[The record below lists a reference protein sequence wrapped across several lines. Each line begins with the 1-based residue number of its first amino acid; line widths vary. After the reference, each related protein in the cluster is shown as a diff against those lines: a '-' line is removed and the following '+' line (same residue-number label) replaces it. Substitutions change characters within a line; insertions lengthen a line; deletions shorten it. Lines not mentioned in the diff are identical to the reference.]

1 MTSVRDV
8 LEGNIISLKLSK
20 YIPKKSGLC
29 IIGGGI
35 GSGKSCLAYGI
46 LEYLSVISPN
56 RHIFVYGFPKTKQD
70 KLPVWIRTI
79 TNMEFP
85 EDSIVLIDEAYI
97 QFHSRNSST
106 SINKFIDLFTGLV
119 RQKNIFCIFISQSFR
134 KLDIG
139 ILTSAQLVLI
149 KKPPI
154 LQVKMDRSELR
165 SILSD
170 SLQDF
175 QAARSSGLD
184 IQSCTYVISNDEDF
198 IGMLYDT
205 NKPPSFWTDDLSRAW
220 KGINLKN
227 TLSDNKKS
235 NKRKSVDINEF

>member
-1 MTSVRDV
+1 MTSIKNV
-8 LEGNIISLKLSK
+8 LEGKVISLKLSK

-56 RHIFVYGFPKTKQD
+56 RRIFVYGFPQAKRKN
-70 KLPVWIRTI
+70 LPIWIRTI

-97 QFHSRNSST
+97 QFHSRNSGT

-165 SILSD
+165 SILQD
-170 SLQDF
+170 SLKEF
-175 QAARSSGLD
+175 QLARTGGLD
-184 IQSCTYVISNDEDF
+184 IQGCTYVISNDEDY
-198 IGMLYDT
+198 IGMLYGS
-205 NKPPSFWTDDLSRAW
+205 NSPPSFWTEDLSKAW
-220 KGINLKN
+220 KGINLKSV
-227 TLSDNKKS
+227 LDDNKKNN
-235 NKRKSVDINEF
+235 NKKVININEF

>member
-1 MTSVRDV
+1 MTSVRAV
-8 LEGNIISLKLSK
+8 LEGKIISLELSR

-56 RHIFVYGFPKTKQD
+56 RRIFVYGFPQGKQD
-70 KLPVWIRTI
+70 KLPIWIRTI

-85 EDSIVLIDEAYI
+85 EDSIVLVDEAYI
-97 QFHSRNSST
+97 QFHSRSSGT
-106 SINKFIDLFTGLV
+106 NVNKFIDLFTGLV

-139 ILTSAQLVLI
+139 ILTSAQLVMI

-165 SILSD
+165 HILSD
-170 SLQDF
+170 SLQEF
-175 QAARSSGLD
+175 QSAHSSGLN
-184 IQSCTYVISNDEDF
+184 IQSCTYVISNDEDY
-198 IGMLYDT
+198 IGMLYNT
-205 NKPPSFWTDDLSRAW
+205 NKPPSFWTDDLSKAW
-220 KGINLKN
+220 KGINLKD
-227 TLSDNKKS
+227 TLNDNKNNSK
-235 NKRKSVDINEF
+235 KKVMDINEF